1 MPLLTRYALMA
12 SARRT
17 DSFWLYSAVP
27 IGSVWPIAMITSSA
41 TPFSLLTRSSSF
53 ALPSGRSTALS
64 KSNSTS
70 AANVTF
76 SVTGFGGGAATGG
89 GGGGGGGGAAIGLGG
104 GGSQTSLGSRSLS
117 HSQLAIAGVQYPV
130 RQQRLNGFLTIPFRW
145 S

>member
-53 ALPSGRSTALS
+53 ALPSGRRTALS

-70 AANVTF
+70 AANVTS

-89 GGGGGGGGAAIGLGG
+89 GGGGGGGGAAGLGA

-117 HSQLAIAGVQYPV
+117 HSQLAIAGVQ
-130 RQQRLNGFLTIPFRW
+130 
-145 S
+145 